1 MESVAQNSNTSD
13 YNSDLDYSQEFK
25 EEMENSIINYFND
38 LTVEQKPIDK
48 TKELIRD
55 NTLIDNSSQDV
66 EYIKRMSSLKGIT
79 DYIITDKI
87 IPIDYSSDEE
97 SIKQNKNDDKD
108 DIKMNTCNSDETL
121 NEESADIN
129 SKKEETET
137 EILNTSENPE
147 NKNNDNV
154 KISESFA
161 NEFIS
166 LLDIN
171 MKELNKKKD
180 DFHVIG
186 LKKIEEEVKEDAK
199 PTTETPEVKI
209 KEEFIENSQK
219 TNKRRKYN
227 SILLTMGKKC
237 SNGNF
242 HLFRSKSTNF
252 KSSTKKQE
260 NESTDFKSSPK
271 KQENESI
278 ESDKLKKSKSRLSLS
293 KIFKSFKKR
302 KSLQSLN

>member
-1 MESVAQNSNTSD
+1 
-13 YNSDLDYSQEFK
+13 
-25 EEMENSIINYFND
+25 MENSIINYFND

-48 TKELIRD
+48 NKELIRD
-55 NTLIDNSSQDV
+55 NTLIDNNSQDV

-97 SIKQNKNDDKD
+97 SIKQNKDEDKD
-108 DIKMNTCNSDETL
+108 DDNSNPLKMNTCNSDETL

-129 SKKEETET
+129 NKKEETE
-137 EILNTSENPE
+137 IINTSEKSE

-186 LKKIEEEVKEDAK
+186 LKKIEEVKEEAK
-199 PTTETPEVKI
+199 PTTEAPEVKI
-209 KEEFIENSQK
+209 KEEFIENSSK
-219 TNKRRKYN
+219 TNKKRKYN
-227 SILLTMGKKC
+227 SILLTVGKKC

-252 KSSTKKQE
+252 KSSTKKQD

-271 KQENESI
+271 QENESF
-278 ESDKLKKSKSRLSLS
+278 EGDKLKKSKSKLSLS

-302 KSLQSLN
+302 KSIQSLD